1 MGGTTSKEWR
11 GKGTKAEAKAP
22 NLRDKLSQT
31 FLTAFDADFTEHGV
45 DVIAQL
51 RAKDPIRYAEL
62 AGRLITAA
70 QDPTDPNDYSRCQSE
85 EEIVRKLLLQVGVHE
100 DALTPDMLRQA
111 EDANAD
117 FISKL
122 VTIAEGN

>member
-1 MGGTTSKEWR
+1 MGGTTSKQWQKA
-11 GKGTKAEAKAP
+11 GKAAAKAP
-22 NLRDKLSQT
+22 NLRDKLSQA

-45 DVIAQL
+45 DVIQQL
-51 RAKDPIRYAEL
+51 RLKDPIRYAEL